1 MVKLQLLVT
10 LGLALSAATEAAG
23 NKRPKYKDPS
33 VSVEK
38 RVSDLLSRMT
48 VEEKTAQLIQGR
60 EIAFAVWPSWSQ
72 LRKIRAD

>member
-1 MVKLQLLVT
+1 MVKLQFFVT

-33 VSVEK
+33 VSVAK

-48 VEEKTAQLIQGR
+48 VEEKTAQLMQGR
-60 EIAFAVWPSWSQ
+60 EVATAVWPS
-72 LRKIRAD
+72 